1 MEFKPCGDC
10 SACCDGHFSA
20 NAYGNLAGKG
30 RPCVF
35 LIKGLCSIY
44 DHRPGFCSKFQCA
57 WSQHLLHEDMRPDQC
72 GLMVSVENDK
82 ETGEQYPK
90 AIEGWKE
97 VPYESYEK
105 RDECATNI
113 GAKWILVKYHEV

>member
-1 MEFKPCGDC
+1 
-10 SACCDGHFSA
+10 
-20 NAYGNLAGKG
+20 
-30 RPCVF
+30 
-35 LIKGLCSIY
+35 
-44 DHRPGFCSKFQCA
+44 
-57 WSQHLLHEDMRPDQC
+57 
-72 GLMVSVENDK
+72 MVSVENDK